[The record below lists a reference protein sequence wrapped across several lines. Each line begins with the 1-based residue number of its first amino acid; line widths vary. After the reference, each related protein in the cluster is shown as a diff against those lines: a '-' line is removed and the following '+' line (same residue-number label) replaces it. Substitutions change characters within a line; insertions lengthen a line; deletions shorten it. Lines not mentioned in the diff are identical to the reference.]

1 MSTSD
6 TLTASLED
14 YLETIYH
21 IIDEKQAARVKDI
34 ATRLGVQNSSV
45 TGALKSLTKKGH
57 INYAPYDV
65 ITLTDKGEKTAL
77 DVIRRHEVMK
87 TFIVDILCLDN
98 NEAAEKAAC
107 QMEHSVPPEVLERII
122 RFVEFTQ
129 ICPRSGTEWLSG
141 FKRFC
146 ESNFTGTLC
155 QDEKKQCSGPF
166 SQGPGPCTMLS
177 RTTLPLTQI
186 KESQKARLVEVMD
199 KTDIYHQLDNMGVT
213 PGSLF
218 QVETIHPRTGD
229 MDVAV
234 RGYHLTLRKH
244 EASVITVSPC

>member
-45 TGALKSLTKKGH
+45 TGALKNLTKKGY
-57 INYAPYDV
+57 INYVPYDV
-65 ITLTDKGEKTAL
+65 ITLSDKGEKTAL

-87 TFIVDILCLDN
+87 TFIVDILCLDDN
-98 NEAAEKAAC
+98 DAAEKAAC
-107 QMEHSVPPEVLERII
+107 QMEHSVPSEVLERII

-129 ICPRSGTEWLSG
+129 ICPRSGTDWLSG

-146 ESNFTGTLC
+146 KSNFTGTLC
-155 QDEKKQCSGPF
+155 QDEKKQCSGRF
-166 SQGPGPCTMLS
+166 SQGPAPCAMLS
-177 RTTLPLTQI
+177 QTTLPLTQI
-186 KESQKARLVEVMD
+186 KKTQKARLVEVMD
-199 KTDIYHQLDNMGVT
+199 QTDIYHQLDSMGVT

-218 QVETIHPRTGD
+218 QVEAIHPRTGD

-234 RGYHLTLRKH
+234 RGYHLTLRKQD
-244 EASVITVSPC
+244 ADTIMVTPC

>member
-6 TLTASLED
+6 SLTASLED

-21 IIDEKQAARVKDI
+21 IIDEKKAARVKDI
-34 ATRLGVQNSSV
+34 ATRLGVQKSSV
-45 TGALKSLTKKGH
+45 TGALKNLTKKGH
-57 INYAPYDV
+57 INYAPYDL

-87 TFIVDILCLDN
+87 TFIVDILCLND

-107 QMEHSVPPEVLERII
+107 QMEHSVPPEILERII
-122 RFVEFTQ
+122 RFVEFTR

-146 ESNFTGTLC
+146 QSNFNGNPC
-155 QDEKKQCSGPF
+155 RDDNKQCSGVFNP
-166 SQGPGPCTMLS
+166 PPKPCTMLS
-177 RTTLPLTQI
+177 QTTLPLTEI
-186 KESQKARLVEVMD
+186 KERNRARLVQVVEE
-199 KTDIYHQLDNMGVT
+199 TDIHHQLLGMGVT

-218 QVETIHPRTGD
+218 EVETIHARTGD

-234 RGYHLTLRKH
+234 RGYHLTFRKQ
-244 EASVITVSPC
+244 EAETIMVTPC